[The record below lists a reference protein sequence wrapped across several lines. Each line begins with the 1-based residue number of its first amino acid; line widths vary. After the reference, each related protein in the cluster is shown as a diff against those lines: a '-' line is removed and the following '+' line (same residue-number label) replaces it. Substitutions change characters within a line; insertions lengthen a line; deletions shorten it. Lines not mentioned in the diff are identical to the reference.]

1 MKKTLLVASS
11 LVLLTLPVVTV
22 SADSFDQKIQQQNE
36 KINDIKNESTSLE
49 SLKRSTE
56 VEIQSIEG
64 EIQAILQ
71 KKTTTEEEVNALA
84 QEIQV
89 LEEKIIKRTEVLAN
103 QARDIQTSEPSNR
116 LFQKIVDAESIGEAI
131 QRAIA
136 SVTIMNASNSIVEQQ
151 QEDIATSQKLEKS
164 CRNNW
169 LRSKSSQ
176 THCKENKRN

>member
-56 VEIQSIEG
+56 AEIQSIEG

-71 KKTTTEEEVNALA
+71 KKTATEEEVNALA

-151 QEDIATSQKLEKS
+151 QEDIGKRVAGTIGCDRRAVKRIARKTSGIS
-164 CRNNW
+164 
-169 LRSKSSQ
+169 
-176 THCKENKRN
+176 